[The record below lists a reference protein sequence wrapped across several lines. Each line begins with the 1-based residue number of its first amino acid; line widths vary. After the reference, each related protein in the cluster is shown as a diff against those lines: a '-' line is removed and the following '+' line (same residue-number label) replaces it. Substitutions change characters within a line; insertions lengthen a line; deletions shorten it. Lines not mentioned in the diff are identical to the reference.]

1 MTTFEHIKLR
11 DMLNHRALVIAE
23 NERMAELEQHATP
36 LFVVFIIA
44 VILIVLG
51 LSLSKYVNAQ
61 TESAEESNRILADCM
76 NGRAILVDG
85 AIMRCSIVKH
95 NLVENLKNE

>member
-1 MTTFEHIKLR
+1 MNR
-11 DMLNHRALVIAE
+11 DLKHQELAMLLNHRALVKAE
-23 NERMAELEQHATP
+23 NERMEEMEQHATP

-44 VILIVLG
+44 VILLVLG
-51 LSLSKYVNAQ
+51 LSLTKYVNAQ

-76 NGRAILVDG
+76 NGKAILVDG

-95 NLVENLKNE
+95 NLVENLK

>member
-1 MTTFEHIKLR
+1 MNR
-11 DMLNHRALVIAE
+11 DLKHQELAMLLNHRAQVKAE
-23 NERMAELEQHATP
+23 NERMKELESHATP

-44 VILIVLG
+44 VILLVLG
-51 LSLSKYVNAQ
+51 MSLTKYVNAQ
-61 TESAEESNRILADCM
+61 TESAEESNRMLAACM

-95 NLVENLKNE
+95 NLVESLKK

>member
-1 MTTFEHIKLR
+1 MNSDHFKLR
-11 DMLNHRALVIAE
+11 DMLNRRAQIVAE
-23 NERMAELEQHATP
+23 NERMREMESHATP

-44 VILIVLG
+44 VILLVLG
-51 LSLSKYVNAQ
+51 MSLTKYVNAQ

-76 NGRAILVDG
+76 NGRAIMVDG

-95 NLVENLKNE
+95 NLVENLK

>member
-1 MTTFEHIKLR
+1 MMR
-11 DMLNHRALVIAE
+11 DHYLLKDTLNHRAQVKAE
-23 NERMAELEQHATP
+23 NDCMREMEQHATP

-44 VILIVLG
+44 IILLVLG
-51 LSLSKYVNAQ
+51 MSLTKYVNAQ
-61 TESAEESNRILADCM
+61 TESAEESNRMLADCM

-95 NLVENLKNE
+95 NLVKGLK

>member
-1 MTTFEHIKLR
+1 MNHELEHQELAR
-11 DMLNHRALVIAE
+11 LLNHRALIVAE
-23 NERMAELEQHATP
+23 NERMKEMEQHATP

-44 VILIVLG
+44 VILLVLG
-51 LSLSKYVNAQ
+51 LSLTKYVNAK
-61 TESAEESNRILADCM
+61 TESAEESNRILANCM

-95 NLVENLKNE
+95 NLVENIKK

>member
-1 MTTFEHIKLR
+1 MMNHDLEHQELA
-11 DMLNHRALVIAE
+11 MLLNHRALIKAE
-23 NERMAELEQHATP
+23 NERMAELESHATP

-44 VILIVLG
+44 VILLILG
-51 LSLSKYVNAQ
+51 MSLTKYVNAQ

-76 NGRAILVDG
+76 NGRAIMVDG

-95 NLVENLKNE
+95 NLVENLK

>member
-1 MTTFEHIKLR
+1 MMR
-11 DMLNHRALVIAE
+11 DHYMLKDTLNHRALVKAE
-23 NERMAELEQHATP
+23 NELMEEMESHATP

-44 VILIVLG
+44 VILLVLG
-51 LSLSKYVNAQ
+51 LSLTKYVNAQ
-61 TESAEESNRILADCM
+61 TESAEESNRMLAACM

-95 NLVENLKNE
+95 NLVENLK

>member
-1 MTTFEHIKLR
+1 MTRDHYLLKDALNRQEQIK
-11 DMLNHRALVIAE
+11 AE
-23 NERMAELEQHATP
+23 NERMEEMEQHATP

-44 VILIVLG
+44 VILLVIG
-51 LSLSKYVNAQ
+51 MSLTKYVNAQ

-85 AIMRCSIVKH
+85 AIMRCIITKY
-95 NLVENLKNE
+95 NLMEGSKK